1 MRRFYHP
8 VFFSSAHVT
17 LSDPREI
24 HHLKDVLRFK
34 KGDTIIL
41 FNGHGDEAE
50 AEIALMSDRVV
61 EFKIQKVTTRKEQG
75 PVIILAC
82 AIPKRGKFEL
92 IIEKA
97 TELGVSEIIP
107 LKTERSQIDLKGER
121 LTHKSTRYQTVAI
134 NAAKQCQRPTIPKIH
149 PFKDFN
155 LVIEELKPRAT
166 IFFLSLEER
175 SKRLFDAFLN
185 CQSSQVAFFIGPE
198 GDFTPEEYEFAKKS
212 GAIAV
217 TLGQNVLKVET
228 AAIAA
233 MSTAHLFFHK

>member
-8 VFFSSAHVT
+8 VDFLSPHIR
-17 LSDPREI
+17 LSDSQEI
-24 HHLKDVLRFK
+24 HHLKNVLRFK
-34 KGDTIIL
+34 KGEMIIL
-41 FNGHGDEAE
+41 FNGHGDEAV
-50 AEIALMSDRVV
+50 AEIMNLSDRAV
-61 EFKIQKVTTRKEQG
+61 EFKIQEVMTRKEEG
-75 PVIILAC
+75 PRIILAC
-82 AIPKRGKFEL
+82 AIPKRGKFEW

-107 LKTERSQIDLKGER
+107 LKTKRSEIDLKGER
-121 LTHKSTRYQTVAI
+121 LENKHKRYETVAL

-149 PFKDFN
+149 PLKDFD
-155 LVIEELKPRAT
+155 LTIEELKPRAA
-166 IFFLSLEER
+166 IFFLSLEEG
-175 SKRLFDAFLN
+175 SKRLFDAFSI